1 MTNKLNK
8 CVFFIVT
15 QKLQNCLANCS
26 LSCKETV
33 YSGSIS
39 FAQLSSQATN
49 ALLNVHSDEFTSR
62 FQNAVDLANRLSYT
76 TMANAANYW
85 YNFTAMADAYYN
97 SLEKFYST
105 SSQQIRKAFQLFSTS
120 VVKHDLDLLNDELT
134 QFVNFYNTKYKF
146 IRNVAAK
153 YTQESIDCI
162 GGVYMAMIESPESFE
177 NISDAQW
184 YSIRLSA
191 TVASCA
197 SSALVAVKNLQGA
210 VSKELDNQYQ
220 FAPQNF
226 YVNQSVASFCSDL
239 YTDAIAILTAYCKQ
253 LHYISTTLS
262 QWLSKTTAD
271 NTLQFCG
278 LWSMFNCTECNS
290 SVNYNLIKTYFTSG
304 QQNAHVDMGDQVSQ
318 CLSGYEQ
325 ILNIALLSV
334 KQGVADVPIFQQSA
348 YSVNSTSYWLYVN
361 DNVLKA
367 AISDM
372 LTGTNSFMNSTNI
385 LMGIVSDL
393 MFSMFITD
401 NEYMLS
407 LKAWMLDITQW
418 QSNITAIYAS
428 ITDTIVSLSEISLNN
443 SVRFHAVINNVRM
456 FQEPILNFGSNAEI
470 TFGFP
475 NNHQTIFNDPTL
487 FLASA
492 DNQISGSVNRNLK
505 NGSALI
511 EMSVGALRASYND
524 LVAMQTTLNS
534 FSQSYLTNYNIDNT
548 FVG

>member
-1 MTNKLNK
+1 M
-8 CVFFIVT
+8 FFTVT

-33 YSGSIS
+33 YSGSIT

-97 SLEKFYST
+97 SIENFYST
-105 SSQQIRKAFQLFSTS
+105 SSQQIRRAFQLFSTS
-120 VVKHDLDLLNDELT
+120 VVKYDLDLLNGELT

-162 GGVYMAMIESPESFE
+162 GGVYMAMTESPKSFE

-184 YSIRLSA
+184 YSTRLSA
-191 TVASCA
+191 IVASCA

-239 YTDAIAILTAYCKQ
+239 YTDAIAILTTYCKQ
-253 LHYISTTLS
+253 LHYIHTTLS
-262 QWLSKTTAD
+262 QWLSRTTAD
-271 NTLQFCG
+271 NTLPFCG

-304 QQNAHVDMGDQVSQ
+304 QQNTHVDLGDQVSQ
-318 CLSGYEQ
+318 CLSGYEK
-325 ILNIALLSV
+325 ILNTALLSV
-334 KQGVADVPIFQQSA
+334 KQGVADVPTFQQSA
-348 YSVNSTSYWLYVN
+348 YSVNSTSYWMYVN

-367 AISDM
+367 AVSDM

-385 LMGIVSDL
+385 LVDIVSDL
-393 MFSMFITD
+393 MLSMFVTD

-428 ITDTIVSLSEISLNN
+428 ITDNIASLSEISLNN
-443 SVRFHAVINNVRM
+443 SVRFRAVINNVRM
-456 FQEPILNFGSNAEI
+456 FQEPFLNFGSNAEI

-475 NNHQTIFNDPTL
+475 NNHQAIINDPTL

-511 EMSVGALRASYND
+511 EMYVGALRASYND